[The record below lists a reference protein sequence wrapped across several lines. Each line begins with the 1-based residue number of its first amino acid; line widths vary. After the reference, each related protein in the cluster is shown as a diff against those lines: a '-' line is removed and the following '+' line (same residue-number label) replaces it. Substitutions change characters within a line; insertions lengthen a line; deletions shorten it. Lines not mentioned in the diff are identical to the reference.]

1 VNKEIKKIVVVTGT
15 RADYGIYTPLLK
27 EIQQHQSLELGL
39 LVTGMH
45 LSPAYGYT
53 INEIKK
59 DGHNI
64 IGTVEIL
71 IQGDSHGNMARS
83 IGLGILG
90 MTQALEGY
98 KPELIFVLGDRGE
111 MLAAAIAG
119 AFLNIPVAHLHGG
132 ELSGSIDESV
142 RHAITKLAHI
152 HFAATKRSAQ
162 RLVMLGEEEWRINR
176 VGALRLDTIINT
188 HLPSLQEVGQKYN
201 IEFLKDKNYFLLV
214 FHPVTTEK
222 NSLKQQIKNV
232 IQVLLKQKKPIICIL
247 PNSDAGTEE
256 IMSIYSSYKS
266 MNIKYIINFNH
277 LDYLT
282 VLKHSIALI
291 GNSSSGIIEAASFFI
306 PVLNIGSRQN
316 GREKGLNV
324 VDSETNIH
332 SIERG
337 LIKINDPHFQNQ
349 INKMKNLY
357 GDGNAS
363 KQIIDVLEKIEFSK
377 KLLDKRMTY

>member
-1 VNKEIKKIVVVTGT
+1 MNKEIKKIVVVTGT

-27 EIQQHQSLELGL
+27 EIQQHQSFELGL

-111 MLAAAIAG
+111 MLAATIAG

-176 VGALRLDTIINT
+176 VGALRLDTIFNT
-188 HLPSLQEVGQKYN
+188 HLPSLQEVGQKHN

-232 IQVLLKQKKPIICIL
+232 LQVLLKQKKPIICIL

-324 VDSETNIH
+324 VDSEPNIH

-337 LIKINDPHFQNQ
+337 LIKINDPNFQNQ

-363 KQIIDVLEKIEFSK
+363 KRIIEVLEKMEFTK